1 MHLRSLLALSPI
13 VAGSICPLSGEE
25 RSVRLSR
32 IAAVGSL
39 CPCPHRE
46 AQQCSEV
53 VDHRLKDPG
62 GYPPPCLLVDGLP
75 RRKIV
80 GHSIHQE
87 APARTNHLKAL
98 KTSLRSWVRWGA
110 SSRTSSVKYGATK
123 AHSWS
128 ETS

>member
-13 VAGSICPLSGEE
+13 VAGSMPTLGRRAQC
-25 RSVRLSR
+25 
-32 IAAVGSL
+32 AAVKDRRRGL
-39 CPCPHRE
+39 FVPALTE
-46 AQQCSEV
+46 AQQGSEV

-80 GHSIHQE
+80 GQHPRQE
-87 APARTNHLKAL
+87 APARTIHLKAL

-110 SSRTSSVKYGATK
+110 SSRTSVK
-123 AHSWS
+123 
-128 ETS
+128 